1 MTLVAALLAGYA
13 AAEAVEAAGLWL
25 LSRLGEYFATVASA
39 VFLPLEV
46 RELAKG
52 VMLTRAGAFTI
63 NIAAV
68 MYLLLAK
75 YLFGLAA
82 DERPT
87 TANAAANN
95 FRKLSASPW
104 AATPEPAA
112 APHRKA
118 APPTGTTPLPDPT
131 TESTRSAR

>member
-1 MTLVAALLAGYA
+1 
-13 AAEAVEAAGLWL
+13 
-25 LSRLGEYFATVASA
+25 

-52 VMLTRAGAFTI
+52 VTLTRAGAVTI

-75 YLFGLAA
+75 YLSGSAA

-95 FRKLSASPW
+95 FRKLSASLW

-112 APHRKA
+112 ASHRKA

-131 TESTRSAR
+131 TKSTRSDR